1 MPRGDQGDAPKKL
14 AKLEADAEL
23 ARQLQAEE
31 DEAAEMTRSKR
42 GALDDDDAL
51 LASESKH
58 RAPEAEP
65 AKAKKAKAAKA
76 KKVKPA
82 KAKPKAPAAAEDED
96 DEAAADDDEAGI
108 RTASDTDSDDLDDT
122 LDRLMRREEVAQLD
136 KAGKAIRWQWKRG
149 PVNEG
154 RLAGLIPGIKSHIKG
169 LVRGALGD
177 PKDGVNAASEGHSAE
192 LNKLVQLQPSATCFA
207 CRPRVDGKL
216 LMSANKMPQKK
227 GTAAYDNVADYLRGD
242 EVSGQVA
249 ASRGRGAAKKD
260 VSVTR
265 AELDGDPEAK
275 SYRMVPPSAD
285 SVHAELN
292 LLDYENRHPDSREQ
306 RGDLAVSY
314 PCCMLCAACFLV
326 FGQKAEIAALGY
338 HESRVVNWATPD
350 SLYSPAAF
358 RAFVGDAA
366 ADVVGDN
373 VNAMQRVL
381 ALLAGQ
387 HDGWS
392 GVAAGKGALTEVD
405 YVHAQREQ
413 AETQFAE
420 AKAKPAA
427 KPAAASAA
435 KPAAAATEPKA
446 KPKAEPRDDDEE
458 DDADK

>member
-1 MPRGDQGDAPKKL
+1 MPRDDQGEAPKKV
-14 AKLEADAEL
+14 AKFEADAEF
-23 ARQLQAEE
+23 AMRLQAEE
-31 DEAAEMTRSKR
+31 DEAAEMASGKR
-42 GALDDDDAL
+42 GALDDDDDAP
-51 LASESKH
+51 LAPESKH
-58 RAPEAEP
+58 RVVKAKP
-65 AKAKKAKAAKA
+65 AKAKPAK
-76 KKVKPA
+76 VTPA

-96 DEAAADDDEAGI
+96 DEAAQDDDEAGI
-108 RTASDTDSDDLDDT
+108 RTASDTDSDNLDDT
-122 LDRLMRREEVAQLD
+122 LDRLKRGDEVAQLD
-136 KAGKAIRWQWKRG
+136 KAGKAIRWQWKRSAFS
-149 PVNEG
+149 EL

-169 LVRGALGD
+169 LVRDALGA

-207 CRPRVDGKL
+207 CRPRDDGKL

-227 GTAAYDNVADYLRGD
+227 GTTAYDNVADYLRGD

-249 ASRGRGAAKKD
+249 AGRERGAAKKD

-275 SYRMVPPSAD
+275 SYRMVPPSAA

-306 RGDLAVSY
+306 RGELAVSY

-326 FGQKAEIAALGY
+326 FGQKAEISALGY

-350 SLYSPAAF
+350 SLYSPTAF

-392 GVAAGKGALTEVD
+392 GVAPGKGALTEVD
-405 YVHAQREQ
+405 YVHEQRKQ
-413 AETQFAE
+413 AEAQLAE

-427 KPAAASAA
+427 KPAAPSAA
-435 KPAAAATEPKA
+435 KPKA
-446 KPKAEPRDDDEE
+446 KPRDDD
-458 DDADK
+458 DDDDDDK